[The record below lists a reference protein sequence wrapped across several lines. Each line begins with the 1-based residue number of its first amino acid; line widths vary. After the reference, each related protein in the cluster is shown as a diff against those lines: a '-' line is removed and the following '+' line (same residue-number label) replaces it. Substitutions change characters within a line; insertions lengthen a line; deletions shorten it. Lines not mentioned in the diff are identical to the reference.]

1 MDDQQDLDFINDKF
15 YSLAVPNEPIK
26 QIMFY
31 FTVLNEVIDFHF
43 PDNYLNY
50 EHPYFKTNS
59 EMQEFLSLAQSLN
72 PELLYQ
78 NNVIIYFD
86 NKEFFKYYQLYD
98 DKKGLSY
105 EFKIVH
111 SSESTNPIFS
121 KNYQNNFNISN
132 IDKKEKEFEVT
143 IQNKIDLPHY
153 DDSCENTSEEN
164 YLEDEE
170 KDDNFQYEYNEQYD
184 SINNT
189 TESDDDESPNYNN
202 IQKFYNEDHINK
214 NVEKEI
220 LKYAYHNQMKSDDE
234 LDDNE
239 EIEIYT
245 EKVKIINKLIVT
257 KDWID
262 FIYYKPTK
270 VLFSNLRTVIKGED
284 VIREK
289 SISLPKNVFFYLELI
304 FLALLICCSSTLL
317 SWSSTLKNDQRFRQY
332 EGRNLSED
340 NNNNRPKISDIFS
353 LSLNIKQISTDF
365 NDFVTNPKNIIK
377 YLENTNYQNDTII
390 VPNKKKY
397 DIIFKGCQLGETS
410 GIFGVIFF
418 TFVIYMCIRVARE
431 KKIKYQKEQNKKK
444 VGLNMCHIIVF
455 VFLTLLAFILTF
467 VAEIYIGI
475 AFAQHSY
482 LFIHISLRT
491 QIILNSLMFVSY
503 ATIVIFYFMM

>member
-1 MDDQQDLDFINDKF
+1 M
-15 YSLAVPNEPIK
+15 
-26 QIMFY
+26 
-31 FTVLNEVIDFHF
+31 
-43 PDNYLNY
+43 
-50 EHPYFKTNS
+50 
-59 EMQEFLSLAQSLN
+59 
-72 PELLYQ
+72 
-78 NNVIIYFD
+78 
-86 NKEFFKYYQLYD
+86 
-98 DKKGLSY
+98 
-105 EFKIVH
+105 
-111 SSESTNPIFS
+111 
-121 KNYQNNFNISN
+121 
-132 IDKKEKEFEVT
+132 
-143 IQNKIDLPHY
+143 
-153 DDSCENTSEEN
+153 
-164 YLEDEE
+164 
-170 KDDNFQYEYNEQYD
+170 
-184 SINNT
+184 
-189 TESDDDESPNYNN
+189 
-202 IQKFYNEDHINK
+202 
-214 NVEKEI
+214 
-220 LKYAYHNQMKSDDE
+220 
-234 LDDNE
+234 
-239 EIEIYT
+239 
-245 EKVKIINKLIVT
+245 
-257 KDWID
+257 
-262 FIYYKPTK
+262 
-270 VLFSNLRTVIKGED
+270 
-284 VIREK
+284 
-289 SISLPKNVFFYLELI
+289 ELI

-377 YLENTNYQNDTII
+377 YLDNTNYKNDTII